1 MSEFNYKD
9 FLKNSSLLNEAEETE
24 EKFSV
29 DKLEDKV
36 KAILK
41 KEGGAVGVKPLVD
54 AAKELGASKKDLMD
68 VLEKMKSVETHKD
81 GDIIDTDGL
90 KEDRKA
96 KEYIQSIE
104 DEDEREEEKKRMFGD
119 DIEEVMEDMTS
130 IYQEKQMVMK
140 QLLDNMQQIASEN
153 TKFGMSKNELQT
165 IIRVKTNDQLNQFSN
180 IFLNKVKKDII
191 INEF

>member
-9 FLKNSSLLNEAEETE
+9 FLKNSSFLNEVEETE

-90 KEDRKA
+90 KE
-96 KEYIQSIE
+96 
-104 DEDEREEEKKRMFGD
+104 EEEN
-119 DIEEVMEDMTS
+119 IEEAEES
-130 IYQEKQMVMK
+130 ALSREKKMVMK
-140 QLLDNMQQIASEN
+140 LLLGKMQDIENANPEELTRDFLMKTKNMIDDLMISD
-153 TKFGMSKNELQT
+153 F
-165 IIRVKTNDQLNQFSN
+165 
-180 IFLNKVKKDII
+180 
-191 INEF
+191 